1 MLQYFTT
8 GKNGLLTTPDDHHD
22 QPYWIN
28 VERPTST
35 EIDQLV
41 TQFDLPKDY
50 LTAILDDAEVSRAE
64 QLSTTQ
70 SSQPILIV
78 MQYPKLTTSKLG
90 YLEFQVYPCL
100 LYTSPSPR
108 DA

>member
-8 GKNGLLTTPDDHHD
+8 GKNGLLTTPNDHHD

-78 MQYPKLTTSKLG
+78 MQSPNSRRVSWGTLNFKSI
-90 YLEFQVYPCL
+90 
-100 LYTSPSPR
+100 PSP
-108 DA
+108 